1 MKLIPENEVDEAAFN
16 FTESLNFS
24 HKSMETKTMANRLD
38 KSFKAGVT
46 FTESK
51 VHEYIKDLII
61 ENQGLKLYKD
71 NEARRFEEL
80 AIEFAKYLF
89 STEISKHT
97 SMENS
102 VKYIPSEFN
111 LMKGNLI
118 KNGKEMFNQFL
129 KERNGKI

>member
-1 MKLIPENEVDEAAFN
+1 MKLISQNEIDEAA
-16 FTESLNFS
+16 LNDT
-24 HKSMETKTMANRLD
+24 KSIDRID
-38 KSFKAGVT
+38 GFKAGVE
-46 FTESK
+46 FAESK
-51 VHEYIKDLII
+51 FQEAFKDIII

-89 STEISKHT
+89 STEIIKHT

-118 KNGKEMFNQFL
+118 KNGEELFKLFL
-129 KERNGKI
+129 KERNNEV